1 MRDVP
6 PRRRG
11 DNRDRGPRID
21 VRRPCHPYRVRWDRR
36 GVRERIPPDRGGKRG
51 CQRRL
56 RPDLLP
62 RRGTGTPTRRPEMID
77 GFYTV
82 AASTSA
88 RISRK
93 KSRFLAFLA
102 PVSSAADIDREQ
114 ERLRRAYHDATHR
127 PFAYRLLDDKGEI
140 ISRADDDG
148 EPAGSAGV
156 PILRRIEGSELIN
169 VMIAVVRYFGG
180 TKLGIGGLARAYSD
194 AAAAAISEAR
204 IVERQIESRVSV
216 RFPPE
221 LTSAVMGTLHRY
233 GANLEGIEYDRQA
246 RAAITIMRSRAEG
259 FIAALR
265 DATGGRAEV
274 KEEG

>member
-1 MRDVP
+1 M
-6 PRRRG
+6 
-11 DNRDRGPRID
+11 
-21 VRRPCHPYRVRWDRR
+21 
-36 GVRERIPPDRGGKRG
+36 
-51 CQRRL
+51 
-56 RPDLLP
+56 
-62 RRGTGTPTRRPEMID
+62 MD
-77 GFYTV
+77 GFHTV
-82 AASTSA
+82 ADPVTA
-88 RISRK
+88 RLNRK
-93 KSRFLAFLA
+93 KSRFLAFL
-102 PVSSAADIDREQ
+102 VHISSIEDIDRER
-114 ERLRRAYHDATHR
+114 ESLRKAYHDATHR
-127 PFAYRLLDDKGEI
+127 PFAYRLLDDKGGVI
-140 ISRADDDG
+140 ARADDNG

-194 AAAAAISEAR
+194 AAAAAIAEAR
-204 IVERQIESRVSV
+204 IVERQIESRISV

-246 RAAITIMRSRAEG
+246 RAAITILRSRAEG